1 LKKGQVVRR
10 GEKAKTELRGKEK
23 RRTDSGEWM
32 IDKRQGPDLL
42 LRQLY
47 GNLEQTVLANN
58 WDVSMESQ
66 TGGEESINEN
76 KLRAIIRDHNRI
88 VEKKQRSTD
97 NLSSLKKMIRS
108 EVLQLAEGEVFN
120 LFSDDQD
127 KKNAVERIAHAL
139 AARAEE
145 LLDNKIGSV
154 EASLDLD
161 GGGDNIEVDVDVNI
175 DPNLYKLFLQPYP
188 DIDGHGDLVTAL
200 AEQIY
205 GHTKHEDVVG
215 TSEDPLSYILSRIET
230 DMYDEDIEY
239 ALEAL
244 GDDRFAPP
252 FVNRSQHSKTKD
264 MAAQQ
269 DPGDVGEM
277 ELDFDKYLKGI
288 ESGDVVEFPYE
299 EDED

>member
-1 LKKGQVVRR
+1 MKVTKSN
-10 GEKAKTELRGKEK
+10 LRDLISEIMIEVLSEK
-23 RRTDSGEWM
+23 RESDSVRSANQIQNKENSLHH
-32 IDKRQGPDLL
+32 IKRKL
-42 LRQLY
+42 
-47 GNLEQTVLANN
+47 
-58 WDVSMESQ
+58 
-66 TGGEESINEN
+66 NEN
-76 KLRAIIRDHNRI
+76 MFSLLEGD
-88 VEKKQRSTD
+88 VVSLFPEDQEKQ
-97 NLSSLKKMIRS
+97 
-108 EVLQLAEGEVFN
+108 
-120 LFSDDQD
+120 
-127 KKNAVERIAHAL
+127 NAVERIAHAL

-161 GGGDNIEVDVDVNI
+161 GSGDNIEVDVDVNI

-205 GHTKHEDVVG
+205 GHTKHEDVVD
-215 TSEDPLSYILSRIET
+215 TSEDPLDYILSRIET

-269 DPGDVGEM
+269 DAAEVEEM
-277 ELDFDKYLKGI
+277 GMDFERFLQGI
-288 ESGDVVEFPYE
+288 ESGDVVEME
-299 EDED
+299 KEDD